1 MSKDNV
7 AVVTEVV
14 EAVFGRRDY
23 DAAAQYFSPVAEW
36 HNTDTF
42 PGQQVCCGPN
52 EILAFWRTF
61 MDVFDVES
69 GSGVER
75 VAHAGDVVVVQ
86 VRSRGAASSSRIPID
101 QQWAITFRLAE
112 GLIVRAEARGD
123 YDKAVAAAGL

>member
-1 MSKDNV
+1 MTDDNV
-7 AVVTEVV
+7 RVVTAVV

-23 DAAAQYFSPVAEW
+23 EAAAQYFSPAAEW

-42 PGQQVCCGPN
+42 PGQQICCGAD

-61 MDVFDVES
+61 MDVFDVEG

-101 QQWAITFRLAE
+101 QRWAITFRLKD

-123 YDKAVAAAGL
+123 YDMALAAAGL